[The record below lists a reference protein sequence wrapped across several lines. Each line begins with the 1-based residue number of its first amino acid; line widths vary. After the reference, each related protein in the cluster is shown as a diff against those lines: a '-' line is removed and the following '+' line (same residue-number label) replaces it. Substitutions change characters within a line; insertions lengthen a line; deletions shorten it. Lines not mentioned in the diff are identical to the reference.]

1 MSNKFQSVTGF
12 ITETTDAN
20 GVDRLA
26 VELLVDGAK
35 DCFVYDVPD
44 EVLKQIMTGGLPL
57 GSLTHLR
64 PYNSVLNNTFG
75 WRQGISKFVQGDAS
89 LLAKV
94 ESVEAKPVMREESA
108 LTEAEAQARID
119 ASKAAKAAAAKAK
132 RDAEVAAAAAKAAAT
147 PAPTTAV

>member
-1 MSNKFQSVTGF
+1 MTNKFQSVTGF
-12 ITETTDAN
+12 ITETTDPN

-44 EVLKQIMTGGLPL
+44 AVVQQIMAGGLPL

-94 ESVEAKPVMREESA
+94 ESVEAKPVMRDEA
-108 LTEAEAQARID
+108 TLTEDEAKARIN
-119 ASKAAKAAAAKAK
+119 AAKTVRAEK
-132 RDAEVAAAAAKAAAT
+132 RDAKVKAAAT

>member
-35 DCFVYDVPD
+35 DCFVYDVPE
-44 EVLKQIMTGGLPL
+44 EVVKEILTGGLPL

-75 WRQGISKFVQGDAS
+75 WRQGVSKFVKGDAS
-89 LLAKV
+89 LLAKI
-94 ESVEAKPVMREESA
+94 ESVEAKPVMREEA
-108 LTEAEAQARID
+108 TLTEAEAKARID
-119 ASKAAKAAAAKAK
+119 AAKAVRAEK
-132 RDAEVAAAAAKAAAT
+132 RDAKVRAAAS